1 MRAGVIVA
9 TLLLPAVAAAQDV
22 RGLEVCTAEKD
33 MARRTGC
40 LQANVEYLQQELVK
54 LTRRAT
60 EERAAAAKDNAAV
73 KADMAAMKSD
83 LAAVKDALT
92 KANGDIA
99 ELKKARPAEKK

>member
-1 MRAGVIVA
+1 VRTGLIVA
-9 TLLLPAVAAAQDV
+9 ALLLPAIAAAQDV

-60 EERAAAAKDNAAV
+60 EERAAAAKDTAAL
-73 KADMAAMKSD
+73 KADVAAMKSD

-92 KANGDIA
+92 KANGEIA
-99 ELKKARPAEKK
+99 ELKKARPVEKK